1 MRIVLAALL
10 LAAGC
15 ASAPPPATTAVALD
29 LLEGTAWQAEEIE
42 ETGVL
47 DRAPSTIV
55 FDAGQKIAGRAGCNR
70 YFGRFEQSGD
80 AVTIKPAGSTR
91 MACPPDVMDQEGKFL
106 SALEAVKTARRE
118 SGKLLLLDGSG
129 RVRMR
134 LISISR
140 SSGRLGLTSGRA
152 SVTIGAAKFP
162 TEVWPSP

>member
-1 MRIVLAALL
+1 MPTMRVVLGALL

-15 ASAPPPATTAVALD
+15 ASAPPPAPTAAALN

-42 ETGVL
+42 GTGVL

-55 FDAGQKIAGRAGCNR
+55 FDAGLKIAGRAGCNR
-70 YFGRFEQSGD
+70 YFGTFEQSGD

-118 SGKLLLLDGSG
+118 GGKLLFLDAGG

-140 SSGRLGLTSGRA
+140 PSARLGLTSERA
-152 SVTIGAAKFP
+152 SVTIGAAN
-162 TEVWPSP
+162 S

>member
-1 MRIVLAALL
+1 MLTMRAALAALL
-10 LAAGC
+10 LGAGC
-15 ASAPPPATTAVALD
+15 ASVPPPAPTAAALN
-29 LLEGTAWQAEEIE
+29 LEGTAWQAEEIE
-42 ETGVL
+42 GTGVL

-55 FDAGQKIAGRAGCNR
+55 FDAGLKIAGRAGCNR
-70 YFGRFEQSGD
+70 YFGTFEQSGD

-118 SGKLLLLDGSG
+118 GGKLLLLDAGG

-140 SSGRLGLTSGRA
+140 PSARLGLTSERA
-152 SVTIGAAKFP
+152 SVTIGAAN
-162 TEVWPSP
+162 S

>member
-1 MRIVLAALL
+1 MLTTRIVLAVVL

-15 ASAPPPATTAVALD
+15 AAAPPPAPTAVALNV
-29 LLEGTAWQAEEIE
+29 LEGTAWQAEEIE
-42 ETGVL
+42 GTGVL

-70 YFGRFEQSGD
+70 YFGSFEQSGD
-80 AVTIKPAGSTR
+80 AVTIKPTGSTR

-118 SGKLLLLDGSG
+118 GDKLLLLDGAG

-134 LISISR
+134 LTAVPRPSA
-140 SSGRLGLTSGRA
+140 RLGLTSARA
-152 SVTIGAAKFP
+152 SVTIGA
-162 TEVWPSP
+162 SNS